1 MKSLSQWSVGVFASL
16 WLATAGFAQT
26 APQAKPSAESGCA
39 PVAVQCSM
47 NKKPSAQKSA
57 QKPAKK
63 TKRVKKAARVKQR

>member
-16 WLATAGFAQT
+16 WLATAGFAQS

-47 NKKPSAQKSA
+47 DQKPSAQK
-57 QKPAKK
+57 PVKK
-63 TKRVKKAARVKQR
+63 TKPA